1 MPRHKDQL
9 GREISNRITSSVVPH
24 GAAASA
30 TAAAAAA
37 AAAAEQLIII
47 ISTAHLKTQDEQI
60 IRTNKLQRWDNYYV
74 FSTTSP

>member
-24 GAAASA
+24 RAAASA
-30 TAAAAAA
+30 T

-47 ISTAHLKTQDEQI
+47 ISTAHLKTEDELI

-74 FSTTSP
+74 FFHTGPNP

>member
-9 GREISNRITSSVVPH
+9 GREISNRITSSVVPR

-30 TAAAAAA
+30 T

-47 ISTAHLKTQDEQI
+47 ISTAHLKTQD
-60 IRTNKLQRWDNYYV
+60 NPDK
-74 FSTTSP
+74 